1 MARNRAA
8 ARLLRS
14 LPLLFCTRALPN
26 AWRLKLKNR
35 LRPRAPETLDFADR
49 LSLFAKDTLLIELAV
64 EQATEDGD
72 TAGGEGYRDR
82 AAKAPRRDLRT
93 RGNGAAARS

>member
-1 MARNRAA
+1 MEIETQEPIAPA
-8 ARLLRS
+8 
-14 LPLLFCTRALPN
+14 
-26 AWRLKLKNR
+26 
-35 LRPRAPETLDFADR
+35 RAPETLDFADR

>member
-1 MARNRAA
+1 M
-8 ARLLRS
+8 
-14 LPLLFCTRALPN
+14 
-26 AWRLKLKNR
+26 KLKNR

-64 EQATEDGD
+64 EQATEGGD

-82 AAKAPRRDLRT
+82 AAKAPSRNCELEEMVLPPVPEKACVMALVENWAERF
-93 RGNGAAARS
+93 